1 MSPTIFEIILLAAVL
16 HALWNAIV
24 KAGDNTLLT
33 TVLVTASAAL
43 WAAILLPVLPSPNPA
58 SWPYIAISA
67 ALQVVYFTLVARIYR
82 VADMS
87 QTYPIMRGAAPLIVA
102 IAGTV
107 FLGENLSSRAWLGIF
122 IICSGILMM
131 LWTEGQKSLQGLM
144 LALLNALIISGY
156 TLVDGVGVRLS
167 AAPASYTLWIF
178 LITGATIACWAAFTQ
193 WANTRQYLRTNW
205 HLGAVGGFGTLVSY
219 GLALYA
225 MTKAPVAVVAAL
237 RETSILFSAVISWL
251 ILKEHITCTRL
262 VSVCVIAAGAIT
274 LRLA

>member
-1 MSPTIFEIILLAAVL
+1 MSPTIFETILLAAVL

-131 LWTEGQKSLQGLM
+131 LWTEVQKSLQGLM

-193 WANTRQYLRTNW
+193 WTKTLHYLRKNW

-251 ILKEHITCTRL
+251 ILKEHITSTRL

>member
-131 LWTEGQKSLQGLM
+131 LWTEVQKSLQGLM

-193 WANTRQYLRTNW
+193 WTKTLHYLRKNW

-251 ILKEHITCTRL
+251 ILKEHITSTRL